1 MRPAPCKDCEMKGCG
16 TYHDECPSY
25 LKWKAEKQAIDA
37 KIKEQKKLEQQ
48 FYCGKKRRYL

>member
-48 FYCGKKRRYL
+48 FYRGKNRRYL